1 MPEGRMVR
9 IGGASAGIGDGTM
22 ATPQLIRSGANDY
35 VMLDYLSEYFM
46 PVAGRARRQNPQ
58 AGYVMYFPEE
68 LFASVLPDMLA
79 NNVRMITNA
88 GAVNP
93 RACAAA
99 MQAAAAKLGLSPKI
113 AVVDGDDL
121 LDRADAFR
129 ASGQLSEPLPPNG
142 YTGINAYVGAFP
154 IARALA
160 MGADVV
166 ITGRVVD
173 SALALGP
180 LIHEFGWG
188 PQDYDLLAAGSLVGH
203 ILECGAQASGGLF
216 TDWREIEDY
225 SNIGYPIAEC
235 SADGSAVITKP
246 AGTGGLV
253 SGGGVAEQ
261 MLYEIGDPRAYLLP
275 DVILDFSE
283 VHFEQVGEHRV
294 RMTGAKGRAPG
305 PGYKAIAT
313 WDDGFFANWVFPMR
327 GVDAGDKARAIASSV
342 LTRGARMLAERGL
355 PQLRRTRVDVV
366 GNEDSY
372 GAQARAINSR
382 EVYCRVAIE
391 AADEAAFPL
400 IFREQG
406 TGSVSM
412 APGIAVS
419 RMMVFAT
426 PLARSESFLLPA
438 DEVPVTVT
446 LGERREVVARAS
458 PAPASKLA
466 AAPEPPPPDAATDRA
481 VRLGALAWARSG
493 DKGDICNIGIA
504 ARRPEYLP
512 YIAAALDAG
521 TMARFYAHMFA
532 DGAGKVERYY
542 LPGSSALNF
551 MLHDALDGG
560 CTASMRFD
568 PLGKSAAQEILDFE
582 VPIPAALAP

>member
-1 MPEGRMVR
+1 
-9 IGGASAGIGDGTM
+9 
-22 ATPQLIRSGANDY
+22 
-35 VMLDYLSEYFM
+35 
-46 PVAGRARRQNPQ
+46 
-58 AGYVMYFPEE
+58 
-68 LFASVLPDMLA
+68 MLA
-79 NNVRMITNA
+79 NKVRMVTNA

-93 RACAAA
+93 RACGAA
-99 MQAAAAKLGLSPKI
+99 MQAAAARLGLDPKI

-121 LDRADAFR
+121 LDRADQFR

-142 YTGINAYVGAFP
+142 YTGINAYTGAFP

-166 ITGRVVD
+166 ITGRAVD

-216 TDWREIEDY
+216 TDWREVADY

-246 AGTGGLV
+246 TGTGGLV
-253 SGGGVAEQ
+253 SVGGVAEQ
-261 MLYEIGDPRAYLLP
+261 MLYEIGDPRSYLLP

-283 VHFEQVGEHRV
+283 VRFEQLGENRV

-305 PGYKAIAT
+305 PDYKAIAT

-327 GVDAGDKARAIASSV
+327 GIDAGDKARAIASSV
-342 LTRGARMLAERGL
+342 LKRGARMLEERGL
-355 PQLRRTRVDVV
+355 QQLRRTRVDVV

-391 AADEAAFPL
+391 AAEEAAFPL

-419 RMMVFAT
+419 RMMVFTT

-438 DEVPVTVT
+438 EEVPVTVT
-446 LGERREVVARAS
+446 LGDRSETVARAA
-458 PAPASKLA
+458 PAPAVPQPP
-466 AAPEPPPPDAATDRA
+466 APEPPAPNAPADRTI
-481 VRLGALAWARSG
+481 RLGALAWARSG
-493 DKGDICNIGIA
+493 DKGDICNIGVA

-512 YIAAALDAG
+512 YIAAALDAR

-532 DGAGKVERYY
+532 DGAGKVDRFY
-542 LPGSSALNF
+542 LPGSNALNF

-582 VPIPAALAP
+582 VPISASLLPAG

>member
-1 MPEGRMVR
+1 M
-9 IGGASAGIGDGTM
+9 
-22 ATPQLIRSGANDY
+22 
-35 VMLDYLSEYFM
+35 
-46 PVAGRARRQNPQ
+46 
-58 AGYVMYFPEE
+58 
-68 LFASVLPDMLA
+68 
-79 NNVRMITNA
+79 
-88 GAVNP
+88 
-93 RACAAA
+93 
-99 MQAAAAKLGLSPKI
+99 
-113 AVVDGDDL
+113 VDGDDL
-121 LDRADAFR
+121 LGRVDQFR
-129 ASGQLSEPLPPNG
+129 ATGLLSRVALPPDG

-188 PQDYDLLAAGSLVGH
+188 AEDYDLLAAGSLVGH

-216 TDWREIEDY
+216 TDWREIADY

-235 SADGSAVITKP
+235 SADGTAVITKP

-253 SGGGVAEQ
+253 SVGGVAEQ
-261 MLYEIGDPRAYLLP
+261 MLYEIGDPRSYLLP
-275 DVILDFSE
+275 DVVLDFSE
-283 VHFEQVGEHRV
+283 VHFEQVGENRV

-327 GVDAGDKARAIASSV
+327 GQDAGDKARAIASSV
-342 LTRGARMLAERGL
+342 LKRGARMLEERGL
-355 PQLRRTRVDVV
+355 QQLRRTRVDVV

-372 GAQARAINSR
+372 GAQARPINSR
-382 EVYCRVAIE
+382 EVSLPGGDRSG
-391 AADEAAFPL
+391 
-400 IFREQG
+400 R
-406 TGSVSM
+406 GSGLSAGSSASRGPPRSVDGSRC
-412 APGIAVS
+412 IAVS
-419 RMMVFAT
+419 RMMVFTT

-438 DEVPVTVT
+438 EDVPVTVT
-446 LGERREVVARAS
+446 LGDYSEFVARA
-458 PAPASKLA
+458 ATALA
-466 AAPEPPPPDAATDRA
+466 ASLATAPEPPPPNAAADRSI
-481 VRLGALAWARSG
+481 RLGALAWARSG

-512 YIAAALDAG
+512 YIAAALDAA
-521 TMARFYAHMFA
+521 TMARFYGHMFA
-532 DGAGKVERYY
+532 DGAGRVDRYY
-542 LPGSSALNF
+542 LPGSHALNF

-582 VPIPAALAP
+582 VPIPASLLPERSSPHIVTPSRLRGYQATVRSAAQFEHDFRGQGWATDMPSIRPVKGDAPQFEHLNSQSEAAPCANQKTRPMIAPRLPCV